1 MDCASTLNVSQRKLW
16 VVIANFFIRLF
27 SVFITHHHWDHS
39 GGNIELVGMNW
50 WHFNFLETLL
60 QFACSSICSTL
71 AAKKPG
77 LAVYGADARIPEI
90 NYVCKDQEEF
100 KLGNLQVTP
109 LHTPCHTKGHVC
121 YSVVDPAT
129 GEKAVFTG
137 EYVPCMVSLTANPR
151 LSWLTFFCPTVAL
164 YLLQVLAVSLRAMHG
179 TCTEFFSILYQSCQ
193 TTLGYIAVMNTPRP
207 TSNLLS
213 RSIQTMKR

>member
-1 MDCASTLNVSQRKLW
+1 MNQNKISIMRVF
-16 VVIANFFIRLF
+16 VIFVTHMINP
-27 SVFITHHHWDHS
+27 IT
-39 GGNIELVGMNW
+39 
-50 WHFNFLETLL
+50 
-60 QFACSSICSTL
+60 
-71 AAKKPG
+71 AKKPG

-137 EYVPCMVSLTANPR
+137 E
-151 LSWLTFFCPTVAL
+151 
-164 YLLQVLAVSLRAMHG
+164 
-179 TCTEFFSILYQSCQ
+179 
-193 TTLGYIAVMNTPRP
+193 
-207 TSNLLS
+207 
-213 RSIQTMKR
+213 